1 MQNYLLKTTGF
12 MGKWDWGITQTLSV
26 IHLKWKERNLMT
38 TVLAKLLNTINMV
51 NTINK
56 YYNKYGTLSWKRPKV
71 DL

>member
-1 MQNYLLKTTGF
+1 
-12 MGKWDWGITQTLSV
+12 
-26 IHLKWKERNLMT
+26 MT

-71 DL
+71 YL